1 MINSENILRDEFAQL
16 EDDWENAAGYLS
28 LFIDESRETLDELTE
43 ALLALEAGGGR
54 ENIEQLFIGAHRIKG
69 SAASI
74 GLNRPAKLAHLME
87 DLLQVLV
94 TDGSVPPP
102 QVADG
107 LLACTDGLRQYVN
120 AMSTG
125 QPGEDQFAT
134 LAQQLLEARAACDEA
149 LQGDSVKPQE
159 ETPTAESR
167 TEPVAAPMP
176 SAESEPAMPQ
186 QPANASGVGADLHRR
201 VVEMC
206 RDHEHEHVLV
216 GRVFFEPNLPLV
228 GLKARLVCSKL
239 SNLGELRYIDPPLA
253 DIELLDEIASL
264 QFGVSTEKSIE
275 DVVRTLQVAG
285 VQNILAEPLVVGKA
299 PETAPTAAP
308 AEMVAAAETAPA
320 RPAMPATAVA
330 AAPDATMTAPTKAG
344 APAARTTEAGVKPAE
359 TLRVDVERL
368 DNLMNLAGQLAIGKA
383 RVAQIGDKLK
393 TIVIH
398 DKSPQILDHLA
409 LELRRIESVT
419 AGAVR
424 EEIDVE
430 ELAGTARRLHE
441 QLETVQREVA
451 SFSQARACVNHLFE
465 SIHLLD
471 SVSDG
476 IRQSVMDMRMLP
488 IGPLFTRFHRV
499 IRDITRSNAKDIRL
513 TISGEKTELDK
524 RMIDELG
531 DPMIHLVRN
540 AADHGIES
548 PEEREAAGKP
558 RQGTV
563 SLDAFHRGSSI
574 VIRVS
579 DDGRGLNAER
589 IRQKAIEKGLVSAA
603 DAEGMTPDQIYQ
615 FIWHPGLSTAAKVT
629 DVSGRGVGMDI
640 VRARIKDLNGTVDV
654 ASEFGQGTTFTIRL
668 PLTLAVLPSLM
679 VEVDND
685 VFCIPLESV
694 VEIVGVKRRDMST
707 VHGHWTVPIRNRIVA
722 VLTLGSLFKW
732 RNRGDFSDGNESDER
747 MLVIIGEGSRHMG
760 LAVDQ
765 VLGEEDVV
773 IKSIADNYRNV
784 AGVAGASILGD
795 GRISLILDP
804 PTLIEMASRPV
815 VGAGKT

>member
-1 MINSENILRDEFAQL
+1 MTNSTDILRDEFAQL

-74 GLNRPAKLAHLME
+74 GLNRPARLAHLME

-94 TDGSVPPP
+94 ADGRAPAPE
-102 QVADG
+102 VADG
-107 LLACTDGLRQYVN
+107 LLACTDGLRQYVSDLS
-120 AMSTG
+120 AG
-125 QPGEDQFAT
+125 HPGEDHFAD
-134 LAQQLLEARAACDEA
+134 LAKQLLDARAACDEA
-149 LQGDSVKPQE
+149 LGRTPEEATPAPAAEQRTVEPGDAS
-159 ETPTAESR
+159 TARAAAAAIEPPR
-167 TEPVAAPMP
+167 TAGQPVVDAALHQCV
-176 SAESEPAMPQ
+176 AEACP
-186 QPANASGVGADLHRR
+186 HH
-201 VVEMC
+201 
-206 RDHEHEHVLV
+206 HENEHILV
-216 GRVFFEPNLPLV
+216 GCVIFEPDLPLV

-239 SNLGELRYIDPPLA
+239 SNLGDLRYVDPPLA
-253 DIELLDEIASL
+253 DIETLDEIESL
-264 QFGVSTEKSIE
+264 RFGVTTDKTVE
-275 DVVRTLQVAG
+275 DVQRALQVAG
-285 VQNILAEPLVVGKA
+285 VQSLSVVPLSVEHMAG
-299 PETAPTAAP
+299 TAAT
-308 AEMVAAAETAPA
+308 VAAAAGPATAPA
-320 RPAMPATAVA
+320 A
-330 AAPDATMTAPTKAG
+330 AA
-344 APAARTTEAGVKPAE
+344 AARTAAEPGVKPAE

-368 DNLMNLAGQLAIGKA
+368 DRLMNLAGQLAIGKD

-393 TIVIH
+393 NIVVA
-398 DKSPQILDHLA
+398 DKSARILDHIVS
-409 LELRRIESVT
+409 ELKRIENATGNGVIGGNVD
-419 AGAVR
+419 A
-424 EEIDVE
+424 EEICTTVS
-430 ELAGTARRLHE
+430 RLHE
-441 QLETVQREVA
+441 CLETVQREVA
-451 SFSQARACVNHLFE
+451 SFGEARACVNHLFE

-499 IRDITRSNAKDIRL
+499 IRDITRANGKEIRL

-540 AADHGIES
+540 SADHGIES
-548 PEEREAAGKP
+548 PDEREAAGKP
-558 RQGTV
+558 RHGTI

-579 DDGRGLNAER
+579 DDGRGLDARR
-589 IRQKAIEKGLVSAA
+589 IREKAIEKGLISAA
-603 DAEGMTPDQIYQ
+603 DAEAMTPQQIYQ

-640 VRARIKDLNGTVDV
+640 VRSKIKDLNGTVDV
-654 ASEFGQGTTFTIRL
+654 ESELGRGTTFTIRL

-679 VEVDND
+679 VEVEND

-694 VEIVGVKRRDMST
+694 VEIVRVKRRDMAT
-707 VHGHWTVPIRNRIVA
+707 VHGHWTVPIRDRIVA
-722 VLTLGSLFKW
+722 VLTLGSLFRW
-732 RNRGDFSDGNESDER
+732 GCRADASGGDELDER

-804 PTLIEMASRPV
+804 PTLIEMASRPA